1 MSPVCVHSCRV
12 NEPDSVARV
21 VDVEVE
27 GDTPHENQAQRELHN
42 LDLPH
47 Q

>member
-12 NEPDSVARV
+12 NEPDRVARV

-27 GDTPHENQAQRELHN
+27 GDTPHEDQAQRELHN